1 MKNGISV
8 FAACIAG
15 ILLAYLGAYFTGYT
29 AAFVM
34 PKSFVDIMWLWD
46 ILVVQFLGF
55 GFLATI
61 LAFAHAKLFSGSLVK
76 SLLVPFVISQIVL
89 TYPFTYILYW
99 PHILV
104 VFGSLSLG
112 YWIAKST
119 MLSRSTAS

>member
-15 ILLAYLGAYFTGYT
+15 ILLAYWGAYLTGYT

-34 PKSFVDIMWLWD
+34 PKSFVELMWLWD

-55 GFLATI
+55 GVLATI
-61 LAFAHAKLFSGSLVK
+61 LAFAHAKFFSGSLVK

-119 MLSRSTAS
+119 ILSRSTAS